1 MHRNYLSRVLGRE
14 CFLDVGRSLRG
25 GVRGLL
31 ASVQSSFRKV
41 NDRYLDRSALDNT
54 VCDEIGEATIERKI
68 ILGRFC
74 IGELFFYY

>member
-31 ASVQSSFRKV
+31 ASVQSSFREV
-41 NDRYLDRSALDNT
+41 NDRYRSALDDT
-54 VCDEIGEATIERKI
+54 VCDEIGEATRER
-68 ILGRFC
+68 
-74 IGELFFYY
+74 